1 MFTDLTVKA
10 IDHNLNMFNNAANI
24 VKQNSVKE
32 LHTYQD
38 KSVEIVNLLTE
49 NVKELITT
57 TSIEKVFTH
66 SK

>member
-1 MFTDLTVKA
+1 MFTDLTIKA
-10 IDHNLNMFNNAANI
+10 IDHSLNMFNNTADI

-38 KSVEIVNLLTE
+38 KGVEIVNLLTE
-49 NVKELITT
+49 NVKELLTT